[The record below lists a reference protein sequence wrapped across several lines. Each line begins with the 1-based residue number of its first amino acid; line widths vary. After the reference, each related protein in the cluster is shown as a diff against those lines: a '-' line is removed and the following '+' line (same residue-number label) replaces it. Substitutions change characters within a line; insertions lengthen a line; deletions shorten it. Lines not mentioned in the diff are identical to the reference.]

1 MSTLKYE
8 KLRSYLVALI
18 DHELPPHSKL
28 PTERSL
34 AEQFSVSRMTARR
47 ALDQLQTEQRVYRV
61 QGAGTFVADPPITKT
76 VELTSFSEDM
86 IRRGFAPGA
95 RLLLADVHPAGTDL
109 GFHLAISPAAE
120 VTCIERIR
128 TADGTPMCL
137 ERCYLP
143 TELVPDLPKERL
155 SGSLYALLEGTYGL
169 VVAAAEQKVRA
180 VVLSEADAALLEVAP
195 YSSALL
201 VERTGFDARRRPI
214 ERAVSVYRGDRYAYE
229 FTLHRD
235 GADARP

>member
-8 KLRSYLVALI
+8 TLRSYLMDLI
-18 DHELPPHSKL
+18 DHELAPHAQL

-47 ALDQLQTEQRVYRV
+47 ALDQLQSEQRVYRI

-76 VELTSFSEDM
+76 VELTSFSDDM
-86 IRRGFAPGA
+86 IRRGFVPGA
-95 RLLLADVHPAGTDL
+95 RLKLVETRPAGSDL
-109 GFHLAISPAAE
+109 GFHLRISPAQS
-120 VTCIERIR
+120 VTCVERIR

-137 ERCYLP
+137 ERSYLP
-143 TELVPDLPKERL
+143 TDAVPGLQTL
-155 SGSLYALLEGTYGL
+155 QLTGSLYELIRERYGL
-169 VVAAAEQKVRA
+169 VIVSAEQTARA
-180 VVLSEADAALLEVAP
+180 VVLSEADAESLEVAP
-195 YSSALL
+195 FSPALL
-201 VERTGFDARRRPI
+201 VERTGLDVRRRPV

-235 GADARP
+235 PPEPR